1 MEQGGRVFVAPL
13 GKEAVKKFCRWVL
26 ILAGISVHCDTE
38 LPVWQPR
45 ACNIVCLPRQV
56 VTMRLQLLECF
67 FSPFSLQHII
77 SKGAEFTLV
86 FQNPLEL
93 FYLNMIFGFEQL
105 TLQYAKLC
113 PLPPKTKQNKTQANL
128 AFLFCQ
134 GYCMARKSLVHLL
147 VVRHFSST
155 PL

>member
-1 MEQGGRVFVAPL
+1 MEVYSIHILGDLRLRVAFAYGMAFLLGETEKEKILLFFLMEQGGRVFVAPL

-93 FYLNMIFGFEQL
+93 FYLNMIFGFE
-105 TLQYAKLC
+105 
-113 PLPPKTKQNKTQANL
+113 
-128 AFLFCQ
+128 
-134 GYCMARKSLVHLL
+134 
-147 VVRHFSST
+147 
-155 PL
+155 